1 MCVKSFRTVVGL
13 DAGGDA
19 DVRGWCGEANKSDT
33 LRHQRSYAFRFSFTF
48 RMPGLEP
55 RLISEAH
62 CIPQGTSVGIDLNQA
77 AVKTFAGHSQ
87 SSGPCVPNYRS

>member
-62 CIPQGTSVGIDLNQA
+62 RCRARCKAQGCSHESMTTILE
-77 AVKTFAGHSQ
+77 AGKH
-87 SSGPCVPNYRS
+87 PA